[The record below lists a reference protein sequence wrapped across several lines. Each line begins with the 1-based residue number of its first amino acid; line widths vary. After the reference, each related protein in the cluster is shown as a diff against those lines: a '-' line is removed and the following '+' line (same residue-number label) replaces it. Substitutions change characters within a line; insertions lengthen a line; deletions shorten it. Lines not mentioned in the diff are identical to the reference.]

1 METLLLVLARK
12 MVLSKLELKGKT
24 IGKVAWPQMCLV
36 KADIVDFKK
45 QSAKNR
51 TLVLKS
57 AGLRVY
63 FSESTP

>member
-36 KADIVDFKK
+36 KADIVDLKK
-45 QSAKNR
+45 
-51 TLVLKS
+51 TIC
-57 AGLRVY
+57 
-63 FSESTP
+63 